1 MAQPQSVLGIFGLSP
16 EMYAQRRQDELE
28 AEQMAVGKMS
38 SGPGSLLNPSMANI
52 YGLATQQGQMIGQGV
67 KGLLGVEDPQMQM
80 VRDVQQMRTQFDVS
94 TPQGLRSFAQ
104 ALGQK
109 GYTDLAMQ
117 ATARAAD
124 IDKDLATVTAKNR
137 EQFSSFGKLIR
148 ERDAIAAANPNDPRI
163 KDYNKAIAA
172 EQEGKGTKIVMP
184 AGETEASKIIGK
196 GVGEKI
202 LATASAGE
210 SGADNL
216 IKINE
221 TLTELKTNKAFTGSF
236 SDLQTNIAKVQ
247 AKFAAD
253 KEAGKRVTDT
263 EYLDALLGS
272 DVFPMISSLGI
283 GAKGL
288 DTPAEREFLRKVMT
302 GTVALERDT
311 LIKLTE
317 TRKNIAERAVKKYNE
332 KVESGELNEYFK
344 IKGIAPRKIDIPK
357 SDDSA
362 ALGADYEA
370 YAQYWVSK
378 GKTPKT
384 REQYIQ
390 EKRNLQGGKP

>member
-1 MAQPQSVLGIFGLSP
+1 MAERDIV
-16 EMYAQRRQDELE
+16 
-28 AEQMAVGKMS
+28 
-38 SGPGSLLNPSMANI
+38 GSLFGMTPESYQQGMNRRDSATNLTAAQLTPGQLAGFYAMEAGT
-52 YGLATQQGQMIGQGV
+52 GLGRATQ
-67 KGLLGVEDPQMQM
+67 GLLGVEDPQMQLISRTNQL
-80 VRDVQQMRTQFDVS
+80 VQEIGIDTPEKLRTLAGELQKLPGGAQLASQAVQQANKMLES
-94 TPQGLRSFAQ
+94 A
-104 ALGQK
+104 
-109 GYTDLAMQ
+109 
-117 ATARAAD
+117 
-124 IDKDLATVTAKNR
+124 ATVTAKTR
-137 EQFSSFGKLIR
+137 EQLPTIAKLQSYR
-148 ERDAIAAANPNDPRI
+148 ENLVAQLGPNDPRV
-163 KDYNKAIAA
+163 KEVDAIIRA
-172 EQEGKGTKIVMP
+172 EGEGRGTKIVMP
-184 AGETEASKIIGK
+184 AGETEASKTIGK
-196 GVGEKI
+196 GVGEKV
-202 LATASAGE
+202 LATAASGE
-210 SGADNL
+210 AGADNL

-221 TLTELKTNKAFTGSF
+221 TLNELRTNKAFTGSF

-263 EYLDALLGS
+263 EYLDALLGA

-332 KVESGELNEYFK
+332 KVDSGELNEYFK
-344 IKGIAPRKIDIPK
+344 IKGTAPRKIDIPK

-362 ALGADYEA
+362 ALGADYED
-370 YAQYWVSK
+370 YARYWVGK

-390 EKRNLQGGKP
+390 DKRNLQGGKP

>member
-1 MAQPQSVLGIFGLSP
+1 VSTSKGLREFASVLAPKYP
-16 EMYAQRRQDELE
+16 ELAMKAAAE
-28 AEQMAVGKMS
+28 A
-38 SGPGSLLNPSMANI
+38 
-52 YGLATQQGQMIGQGV
+52 
-67 KGLLGVEDPQMQM
+67 DR
-80 VRDVQQMRTQFDVS
+80 RDVS
-94 TPQGLRSFAQ
+94 A
-104 ALGQK
+104 
-109 GYTDLAMQ
+109 
-117 ATARAAD
+117 
-124 IDKDLATVTAKNR
+124 ATVTAKNR
-137 EQFSSFGKLIR
+137 EQISGFGKLVR
-148 ERDAIAAANPNDPRI
+148 ERDAIAEVNPNDPRI

-172 EQEGKGTKIVMP
+172 EQEGKGTKVIMP
-184 AGETEASKIIGK
+184 AGETEAAKTIGK
-196 GVGEKI
+196 GVGEKV

-210 SGADNL
+210 AGADNL

-221 TLTELKTNKAFTGSF
+221 TLNELKTNKAFTGSF
-236 SDLQTNIAKVQ
+236 SELQTNIAKVQ

-311 LIKLTE
+311 FIKLTE

-332 KVESGELNEYFK
+332 KVVAGELNEYFK
-344 IKGIAPRKIDIPK
+344 IKGISPRKIEIPK

-370 YAQYWVSK
+370 YAKYWTDR
-378 GKTPKT
+378 GRTPKT

-390 EKRNLQGGKP
+390 DKRNLQGGKP